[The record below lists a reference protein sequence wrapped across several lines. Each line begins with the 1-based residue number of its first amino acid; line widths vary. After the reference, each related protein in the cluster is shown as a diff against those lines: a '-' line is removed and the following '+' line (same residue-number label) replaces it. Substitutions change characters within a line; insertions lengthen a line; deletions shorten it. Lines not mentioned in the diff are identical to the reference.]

1 MRRSL
6 DALTVIRGLIYAVVA
21 AIIFVTI
28 LLAYS
33 FMNQTKNK
41 TPRTEAERAIIVAE
55 TAVKAD
61 PNDPKARA
69 NLAAAYLAAGRFSDA
84 IRQAEYA
91 IKLNPDEGTGYLVL
105 GVAQRELG
113 RYDEAI
119 KNIERA
125 IKDENK
131 TADWYV
137 KAWIELAVTYEKKG
151 DLKKAKEA
159 LDGAIGFFPEA
170 ANLYYERA
178 RITEKLG
185 NYYGALLDYQAV
197 LEFDPENKD
206 AREAINRI
214 RPLAD
219 KQKKEQESKKST
231 TKK

>member
-1 MRRSL
+1 MKRQL
-6 DALTVIRGLIYAVVA
+6 DPVTLIRWMTYLVIAS
-21 AIIFVTI
+21 IIFVSI
-28 LLAYS
+28 LLVNS
-33 FMNQTKNK
+33 LMNQTKNK

-69 NLAAAYLAAGRFSDA
+69 NLAAAYLAAGRYSDA
-84 IRQAEYA
+84 IKQAEYA
-91 IKLNPDEGTGYLVL
+91 IKLNPDEGTGYLVM
-105 GVAQRELG
+105 GIAQRELG
-113 RYDEAI
+113 AYDDAI

-125 IKDENK
+125 LKDQEK

-137 KAWIELAVTYEKKG
+137 KAWLELATTYEKKG
-151 DLKKAKEA
+151 DFKKAKEA
-159 LDGAIGFFPEA
+159 LDGAIGYFPEA
-170 ANLYYERA
+170 ADLYFERA

-197 LEFDPENKD
+197 LEFDPENNQ

-219 KQKKEQESKKST
+219 KQKKEQESKK
-231 TKK
+231 K